1 MAAVVRPRWRT
12 VTELSYD
19 TGLYL
24 TLLQRHL
31 APIKKVPGVCRR
43 NPKQVGST
51 LYDTANALVV
61 SAIAAAHDRR
71 QSRFGK
77 TVASAE
83 LTVVITGAFHLWWES
98 LFGKKHL
105 LFGKVQERTDE
116 DLLDD

>member
-1 MAAVVRPRWRT
+1 MMCRRRWRPSR
-12 VTELSYD
+12 EKAAAAPCSKANFRLSAESG
-19 TGLYL
+19 TRL
-24 TLLQRHL
+24 
-31 APIKKVPGVCRR
+31 
-43 NPKQVGST
+43 
-51 LYDTANALVV
+51 